1 MNLILRCSFQVLN
14 LRQICPC
21 ISVVFFNVVN
31 PHLLPTPLSSSSIS
45 LCTPQKNST
54 NAINLELENYL
65 FLQNQKRTLIFDKSF
80 LVNSEK
86 VDRTEFVER
95 QWEFVNLS
103 PGCSLFF
110 APFET
115 DKFKCVT
122 GANTNAK
129 EFVEEQE
136 VLAICLWRDD
146 VSLWAGSSIR
156 SWQAF
161 TRIQQAAMINLPQ
174 VSQAWSFFDNF
185 PN

>member
-1 MNLILRCSFQVLN
+1 MDTFRQANL
-14 LRQICPC
+14 
-21 ISVVFFNVVN
+21 
-31 PHLLPTPLSSSSIS
+31 S
-45 LCTPQKNST
+45 LCFCCIFQCRKSPFTSNTSFLLFDKFVHPTKNST
-54 NAINLELENYL
+54 NAINFELENYL

-115 DKFKCVT
+115 DKFKCGT

-161 TRIQQAAMINLPQ
+161 TRIQQATMINLPR
-174 VSQAWSFFDNF
+174 VSQAWSFFFCNF